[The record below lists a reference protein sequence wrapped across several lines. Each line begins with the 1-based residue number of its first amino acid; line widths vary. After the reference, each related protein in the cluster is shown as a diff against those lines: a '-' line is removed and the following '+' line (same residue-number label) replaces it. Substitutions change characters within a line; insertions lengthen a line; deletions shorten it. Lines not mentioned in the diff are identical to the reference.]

1 MNSER
6 ESRAMTLYLEPAS
19 PADVLVIRDL
29 AERIWYACYPGMISV
44 DQIRYMIEWMYA
56 PHKLASEIERG
67 VQYWIARSGHQPA
80 GYFAWELLP
89 GSPGPPVAHLHK
101 LYLLPEWHGAG
112 HGQYLLDQFL
122 AQAAAA
128 GAHSAELRVNRA
140 NTRALQAYRRAGF
153 DLAGS
158 VVTDIGAGYVMDDFI
173 LRRALTLPPPPT
185 QSGTT
190 GSASG

>member
-1 MNSER
+1 
-6 ESRAMTLYLEPAS
+6 MTLDLEPAS

-44 DQIRYMIEWMYA
+44 GQIRYMIEWMYA

-67 VQYWIARSGHQPA
+67 VHYWIARSGHHPA
-80 GYFAWELLP
+80 GYFAWELFP
-89 GSPGPPVAHLHK
+89 GAPDHPVAHLHK

-112 HGQYLLDQFL
+112 HGQHLLAQFL
-122 AQAAAA
+122 TKAAAA

-140 NTRALQAYRRAGF
+140 NPRALKAYRRAGF
-153 DLAGS
+153 ELAGS
-158 VVTDIGAGYVMDDFI
+158 AVTDIGAGYVMDDFI
-173 LRRALTLPPPPT
+173 LRRALIRPPVPLST

-190 GSASG
+190 ESASG